1 MTLLVAAGLAA
12 GLYYAFSDEDTA
24 TDTTDD
30 EPTEDEP
37 DTSPPQTTSDE
48 YSVVKIANLMD
59 TDIYLVRVYFDGT
72 LVWGAGPIGWELD
85 EYLRSK
91 TFYEKYANGW
101 TFPVTVSMDYLMY
114 EEDTPNEYVV
124 QDRLYAWSVLTMFID
139 YDGVTYSMVAA

>member
-1 MTLLVAAGLAA
+1 
-12 GLYYAFSDEDTA
+12 LYYAFSDEDTA